1 MAGLLAVQ
9 ASTKVRARVLLPTCL
24 AWRSHLELLLPDGQ
38 SRQPADWLAPAQ
50 TQGCGGLPT
59 AQDRGR
65 ARAPR
70 RPLLWGGLTG
80 SLLMHGGTGVGPETT
95 GFLTRSLFFPLLL
108 NVSQFLRCTH
118 CYSFN
123 KTGNEGGGWV
133 VTSVCGDRAIGEQQ
147 GAPGPRMQASSSG
160 TGAGR
165 SAEGSPAGTWGG
177 SAFRAHFSAGQR
189 AWTCHS
195 C

>member
-24 AWRSHLELLLPDGQ
+24 AWRSHLERLLPDGQ

-80 SLLMHGGTGVGPETT
+80 SLLVHGGTGVGPETT

-123 KTGNEGGGWV
+123 KTGNEVGGG
-133 VTSVCGDRAIGEQQ
+133 
-147 GAPGPRMQASSSG
+147 
-160 TGAGR
+160 
-165 SAEGSPAGTWGG
+165 
-177 SAFRAHFSAGQR
+177 
-189 AWTCHS
+189 
-195 C
+195 